1 MNSHIVSKA
10 RLEYCPENLEISEY
24 ETFAIFKYVPV
35 VVCIESCVIEV
46 KEPQPVPPGDR
57 GVAADSIVLVT
68 QPHHQNNVECCGRI
82 LYNQYSNENI
92 GSKNNTSK
100 NSDIIASIPTKAR
113 MTVNKGAAGNVILV
127 LNSSICRRSTMK
139 TNIWC

>member
-1 MNSHIVSKA
+1 MVG
-10 RLEYCPENLEISEY
+10 
-24 ETFAIFKYVPV
+24 
-35 VVCIESCVIEV
+35 IESSVVEV
-46 KEPQPVPPGDR
+46 EEPQPVPPGDR

-68 QPHHQNNVECCGRI
+68 QPHHQDHVECRSRVLQSI
-82 LYNQYSNENI
+82 FYRNTKLIDND
-92 GSKNNTSK
+92 TSK

-113 MTVNKGAAGNVILV
+113 ITVKRGAAGKVILV